1 MTGAVQKIGF
11 GLNLFY
17 LYKHKYINNITRYNI
32 LYKWDSDFFFKSVSQ
47 YCNQSSTYIV
57 SDLKIQKYKVDT
69 NV

>member
-32 LYKWDSDFFFKSVSQ
+32 LYKWDSDFFSNL
-47 YCNQSSTYIV
+47 YPNIA
-57 SDLKIQKYKVDT
+57 IKVVLT
-69 NV
+69 